1 MNTLLLGGNRFVGV
15 EILWHLLHAGHRLT
29 VLALDSPPAEI
40 RPHIRW
46 LQADRNQEAALKTLF
61 ASESFD
67 YVVDNI
73 AYEPHQVERLLA
85 ALPGRIGRYL
95 LTSTTDVYSNRHPRA
110 YREDQVEIR
119 RYDLTGLSGAD
130 LYNYGKRSCE
140 AVLRASEVAWSV
152 LRPCMVSGPRDNLT
166 GAPSPRRL
174 HWFEE
179 SGRSHF
185 WVSRVLDGGPIL
197 LCSRDE
203 VLFKL
208 VLVSDLARAA
218 THILTHPD
226 AVNQVYNVTGDEIWT
241 NERLV
246 RALATAAKSDPEIV
260 HVPNEVLEQA
270 GLDYSPI
277 FGTGAGWT
285 LPDNSKLKATG
296 WQPTPAEKWLSLLL
310 EANARPDMR
319 TWYHTRIQEV
329 ALARHIQRHKQQRA
343 LLAAP
348 QAGVVA
354 PARSTTPVATT
365 PITGFLS
372 NPESG
377 HWQTRATRPQQ
388 QGSTALESFYRPFQ
402 AGKVSGIGLGTWMGD
417 LTAATDQRYI
427 DAMLHAASRGINVFD
442 TAINYRHMKAE
453 RCVGNAVRCLSAQ
466 GIPRQALCITSKGG
480 YITHDADDNRA
491 AERYLREQYLDSG
504 LIDDA
509 ELQRRHSI
517 KPPFIAQQLE
527 HTLSNLGL
535 ATLDV
540 YYLHNPEDEL
550 PHLGQ
555 ELFYTRLRE
564 SFVELEKAVMAG
576 KIVCYGLATWHGL
589 RVEEGASNHLSL
601 QRAVSAAQE
610 AAAIVQGKQHHLCA
624 VQLPFNVRDHHSL
637 TRPTQRLNGTM
648 LSALHAIKE
657 LGMHAFTSATV
668 LQGGTIPAQ
677 FRTMAAGLSERT
689 VALRAAYSLPEIG
702 TALVGMRRV
711 TSVEEAL
718 AVAALPAL
726 ASEQIL
732 PHLLT

>member
-15 EILWHLLHAGHRLT
+15 EMLWHLLHAGHRLT
-29 VLALDSPPAEI
+29 VLALDSPPAET

-46 LQADRNQEAALKTLF
+46 LQADRNQEAVLKELF
-61 ASESFD
+61 AGESFD

-95 LTSTTDVYSNRHPRA
+95 LTSTTDVYTNRHPRA

-119 RYDLTGLSGAD
+119 RYDLTGMSGAE

-140 AVLRASEVAWSV
+140 AVLQASEVEWSV

-166 GAPSPRRL
+166 GSPAPRRL

-197 LCSRDE
+197 LCSQDE

-246 RALATAAKSDPEIV
+246 RALATAANSDPEIV
-260 HVPNEVLEQA
+260 YVPNAVLEQA
-270 GLDYSPI
+270 GLDYAPV

-285 LPDNSKLKATG
+285 LPDNAKLKATG

-319 TWYHTRIQEV
+319 TWYHTRTQEV
-329 ALARHIQRHKQQRA
+329 ALARHVQRHNQQRT

-348 QAGVVA
+348 TGASA
-354 PARSTTPVATT
+354 PTRATPMA
-365 PITGFLS
+365 PIPVTGFLS
-372 NPESG
+372 NPESS
-377 HWQTRATRPQQ
+377 HWQMRVTRPQHGTTPQ
-388 QGSTALESFYRPFQ
+388 EAFYSPFQ
-402 AGKVSGIGLGTWMGD
+402 AGVVSGIGVGTWMGD
-417 LTAATDQRYI
+417 LTPATDQRYI

-453 RCVGNAVRCLSAQ
+453 RCVGSAVRRLVAQ
-466 GIPRQALCITSKGG
+466 GIPRQALCVASKGG
-480 YITHDADDNRA
+480 YITHDADDNRP

-504 LIDDA
+504 LVDAA

-517 KPPFIAQQLE
+517 NPRCIAHQLE
-527 HTLSNLGL
+527 QSLSNLGL
-535 ATLDV
+535 ATLDI

-564 SFVELEKAVMAG
+564 SFVELEKAVIAG

-589 RVEEGASNHLSL
+589 RVEEDAANHLSL
-601 QRAVSAAQE
+601 QRAVGAAQE
-610 AAAIVQGKQHHLCA
+610 AARSVQVKQHHLCA
-624 VQLPFNVRDHHSL
+624 VQLPFNVREHHSL
-637 TRPTQRLNGTM
+637 TRPTQRLDGTK

-677 FRTMAAGLSERT
+677 FRAMAAGLSERT
-689 VALRAAYSLPEIG
+689 VALRAAYSLPEVG
-702 TALVGMRRV
+702 TALVGMRRII
-711 TSVEEAL
+711 SVEEAL
-718 AVAALPAL
+718 AVAALPVI
-726 ASEQIL
+726 ASERIV
-732 PHLLT
+732 PHLT